1 MQFAGYEFGQQM
13 YIARHA
19 VVVLQV
25 HQAIQ
30 YNIYALCVPARK
42 LTHISLPPNIST
54 IQQY

>member
-1 MQFAGYEFGQQM
+1 MQLVGHEFGQQK

-19 VVVLQV
+19 VVLLQA

-30 YNIYALCVPARK
+30 YNIYALYVPARK
-42 LTHISLPPNIST
+42 LTHISLPPNINA